1 MKIAVASGGKDPSS
15 MVDDRFGR
23 APWFLIV
30 DTSTGD
36 VEAIE
41 NEGANQPSG
50 AGPKAAEMIARRNVD
65 CLVAGHCGPNAFAA
79 LAAHGIDVVVA
90 EGLRVSDAIEQVK
103 SGKLAPAERPDVEGH
118 WS

>member
-1 MKIAVASGGKDPSS
+1 MRIAVAANGKDLKSE
-15 MVDDRFGR
+15 VDERFGR

-30 DTSTGD
+30 DTETGD

-41 NEGANQPSG
+41 NDGIDQMSG
-50 AGPKAAEMIARRNVD
+50 AGPKAAQMIASRDVD

-79 LAAHGIDVVVA
+79 LAAAGVEVVLAPKTAVA
-90 EGLRVSDAIEQVK
+90 DAVAGVE
-103 SGKLAPAERPDVEGH
+103 SGRLAPADRPDVGGH